1 MARVNEGESV
11 RLTERFFNLVV
22 ASKTYHKLFANINL
36 STFNSGLKDL
46 LILYSVFVK
55 PLSTF

>member
-1 MARVNEGESV
+1 MNEGESV

-22 ASKTYHKLFANINL
+22 ASKTYHKIFANINL